1 VIGFVLIFL
10 IIIGYP
16 VIMNKIYP
24 PKPAARTE
32 AAAGEQATAGEQ
44 AMGGKPAAVGEAAR
58 TETTAATAEPAG
70 LPEVAAL
77 QAAGG
82 NQWTAPLTMTESLE
96 PLPATGGPAF
106 VTVTTPLY
114 RARIDL
120 VGGVISGWE
129 LLAHKSWRG
138 GPVQLVPE
146 NSPAGGADKIIF
158 RAAELDLATFPY
170 TTDGISG
177 NGDLDLAA
185 GGEKRTLTLR
195 GTTRGGLEVR
205 KIFTFDPAT
214 YGVSVDLEL
223 GGDGVAVGNLLTQ
236 TGSPESVR
244 FGWNRGI
251 ALVERHEKTE
261 QATLRSFAGI
271 GEDLHIR
278 KRDGLKKD
286 VAKAE
291 GQWRG
296 SIRLA
301 GVQDRYF
308 TIAGIVPRGQG
319 EPVEGTVRLG
329 GDKERLA
336 QTWAIDL
343 PARRVDG
350 EGLAAARLDLYIGPQ
365 QADLLRVYGQ
375 GLENTMDLGWKWV
388 RPLSK
393 LVLWGMDLL
402 YRYLP
407 NYGVIIIIFSIVTK
421 LMFYP
426 LTQTSTKSMKKMQE
440 LQPKL
445 KALQEKY
452 KNDKEK
458 LNQATLKLYQE
469 EKVNPLSGC
478 WPLLVQSPVFI
489 ALYQALSRTVSL
501 RGQPFVGWMRD
512 LSQPDAIATLP
523 FAIPMLGS
531 DLNLLPFL
539 MGIAMYFQ
547 TKYTP
552 TTGGGQMAIMNSMM
566 PVIMIF
572 IFYSMPSGLVLYWLV
587 NNVMQAYQSWR
598 IFKTAGQSGGVVT
611 A

>member
-1 VIGFVLIFL
+1 MDRRPIIGFVLIFL

-16 VIMNKIYP
+16 IVMNKVFP
-24 PKPAARTE
+24 PKPLPPQAAQVATDTTAQAPAGAAATTE
-32 AAAGEQATAGEQ
+32 PAVIPPATGALTAPDGTPVAAAPLNLVESLQPVAAAG
-44 AMGGKPAAVGEAAR
+44 
-58 TETTAATAEPAG
+58 
-70 LPEVAAL
+70 
-77 QAAGG
+77 
-82 NQWTAPLTMTESLE
+82 
-96 PLPATGGPAF
+96 GPDV
-106 VTVTTPLY
+106 VTVSTPLY
-114 RARIDL
+114 RARIDTR
-120 VGGVISGWE
+120 GGVITSWE
-129 LLAHKSWRG
+129 LLNHKSWRG

-146 NSPAGGADKIIF
+146 SGPDGGADKIVF
-158 RAAELDLATFPY
+158 RSAELDLATFPY
-170 TTDGISG
+170 EADQFSM
-177 NGDLDLAA
+177 DLTA
-185 GGEKRTLTLR
+185 GGGTRTLTLR
-195 GTTRGGLEVR
+195 GMTRGGLEVR

-214 YGVSVDLEL
+214 HGVTVDLEI

-236 TGSPESVR
+236 TGNADAMR

-251 ALVERHEKTE
+251 APIERQQKQE
-261 QATLRSFAGI
+261 QNSIRSFASV

-278 KRDGLKKD
+278 KRGGLAKD
-286 VAKAE
+286 VAKVE

-296 SIRLA
+296 SIHYA

-308 TIAGIVPRGQG
+308 TIVGIVPREQG
-319 EPVEGTVRLG
+319 EPVEGTLRLS
-329 GDKERLA
+329 GDRERMA

-343 PARRVDG
+343 PARRTG
-350 EGLAAARLDLYIGPQ
+350 GGSIATARLELYIGPQ

-375 GLENTMDLGWKWV
+375 GLENSMDLGWKWV
-388 RPLSK
+388 APLSK
-393 LVLWGMDLL
+393 VVLWGMDLL

-407 NYGVIIIIFSIVTK
+407 NYGVIIIIFSVLTK

-426 LTQTSTKSMKKMQE
+426 LTKTSTESMKKMQE

-458 LNQATLKLYQE
+458 LNQATMKLYQD

-478 WPLLVQSPVFI
+478 LPLLVQSPVFI
-489 ALYQALSRTVSL
+489 ALYQALSHTISL
-501 RGQPFVGWMRD
+501 RGQPFFAWMRD
-512 LSQPDAIATLP
+512 LSQPDAIATMPFSLP
-523 FAIPMLGS
+523 FLGA
-531 DLNLLPFL
+531 DVNILPFL

-552 TTGGGQMAIMNSMM
+552 TTGGAQMALMNNMM

-572 IFYSMPSGLVLYWLV
+572 IFYNMPSGLVLYWLV

-598 IFKTAGQSGGVVT
+598 IHKTAGQSGGVVK

>member
-1 VIGFVLIFL
+1 MDRRTVIGFVLIFL

-16 VIMNKIYP
+16 LIMNKIYP
-24 PKPAARTE
+24 PKPMPVADATDVGAGAETTIAADGPQASSP
-32 AAAGEQATAGEQ
+32 AAAGVPE
-44 AMGGKPAAVGEAAR
+44 GGGSFAFSDSLR
-58 TETTAATAEPAG
+58 TG
-70 LPEVAAL
+70 
-77 QAAGG
+77 
-82 NQWTAPLTMTESLE
+82 PLSMIESLE
-96 PLPATGGPAF
+96 PLPAAGGPES

-114 RARIDL
+114 RARIDMQ
-120 VGGVISGWE
+120 GGVISGWE
-129 LLAHKSWRG
+129 LLEHKSWRG
-138 GPVQLVPE
+138 GPIQMVPGS
-146 NSPAGGADKIIF
+146 SPAGGADRIIF
-158 RAAELDLATFPY
+158 RAAELDLANFPY
-170 TTDGISG
+170 AADQ
-177 NGDLDLAA
+177 GDLNLAA
-185 GGEKRTLTLR
+185 GDGKRTLTLR

-223 GGDGVAVGNLLTQ
+223 GGDGVAVGNLMTQ
-236 TGSPESVR
+236 TGSPDAVR

-251 ALVERHEKTE
+251 ALVERHEKAE
-261 QATLRSFAGI
+261 QASLRAFAGI

-286 VAKAE
+286 VAKVE

-296 SIRLA
+296 SVRFA

-308 TIAGIVPRGQG
+308 AIIGIVPQEQG

-329 GDKERLA
+329 GDKDRLA
-336 QTWAIDL
+336 QTWAIDV
-343 PARRVDG
+343 PARRDG
-350 EGLAAARLDLYIGPQ
+350 GGGIAAARLDFYIGPQ
-365 QADLLRVYGQ
+365 QADLLQVYGL

-393 LVLWGMDLL
+393 VVLWAMDGL
-402 YRYLP
+402 YRFIP
-407 NYGVIIIIFSIVTK
+407 NYGWIIIILSIVTK

-426 LTQTSTKSMKKMQE
+426 LTQTSTKSMRKMQE

-445 KALQEKY
+445 KALQEKH

-458 LNQATLKLYQE
+458 LNAATLKMYQE

-489 ALYQALSRTVSL
+489 ALYQALSHTVSL
-501 RGQPFVGWMRD
+501 RGQPFIAWIRD

-523 FAIPMLGS
+523 FTIPFLGS
-531 DLNLLPFL
+531 DLNALPFL
-539 MGIAMYFQ
+539 MGVAMYFQ

-552 TTGGGQMAIMNSMM
+552 TTGGSQMAIMNNMM

-572 IFYSMPSGLVLYWLV
+572 IFYNMPSGLVLYWSV
-587 NNVMQAYQSWR
+587 QNVLQAYQSWR
-598 IFKTAGQSGGVVT
+598 IHVTAGKSGGAVT

>member
-1 VIGFVLIFL
+1 MDRRTVIGFVLIFL

-16 VIMNKIYP
+16 LIMNKIYP
-24 PKPAARTE
+24 PKPAARQQ
-32 AAAGEQATAGEQ
+32 AAAVEPAAADEASGAGAPAAAESARLPEGATA
-44 AMGGKPAAVGEAAR
+44 PAADDGWLA
-58 TETTAATAEPAG
+58 
-70 LPEVAAL
+70 
-77 QAAGG
+77 
-82 NQWTAPLTMTESLE
+82 APLTMTESLE
-96 PLPATGGPAF
+96 PLPAAGGPAF

-114 RARIDL
+114 RARIDM

-146 NSPAGGADKIIF
+146 KSPTGGADKIIF

-170 TTDGISG
+170 TADSISG
-177 NGDLDLAA
+177 NADLDLAA
-185 GGEKRTLTLR
+185 GGDKRTLTLR

-223 GGDGVAVGNLLTQ
+223 GGDGVAVGNLLAQ
-236 TGSPESVR
+236 TGSPEAVR

-251 ALVERHEKTE
+251 ALVERREKTE
-261 QATLRSFAGI
+261 QASLRSFAGI

-286 VAKAE
+286 VAKVE

-296 SIRLA
+296 SVRLA

-308 TIAGIVPRGQG
+308 TIIGIVPRAQG

-350 EGLAAARLDLYIGPQ
+350 EGIAAARLDFYIGPQ
-365 QADLLRVYGQ
+365 QAELLRVYGQ
-375 GLENTMDLGWKWV
+375 GLEDTMDLGWKWV
-388 RPLSK
+388 APLSK

-407 NYGVIIIIFSIVTK
+407 NYGVVIIIFSIVTK

-489 ALYQALSRTVSL
+489 ALYQALSHTVSL
-501 RGQPFVGWMRD
+501 RGQPFFAWMRD

-523 FAIPMLGS
+523 FEIPMLGA

-552 TTGGGQMAIMNSMM
+552 STGGGQMAIMNSMM

-572 IFYSMPSGLVLYWLV
+572 IFYGMPSGLVLYWLV

>member
-1 VIGFVLIFL
+1 MDRRTVIGFVLIFL

-16 VIMNKIYP
+16 LVMNKIYP
-24 PKPAARTE
+24 PKPVTRPQATTE
-32 AAAGEQATAGEQ
+32 SAPGAEATTTTGAAAEPSAPAGDWTEQGL
-44 AMGGKPAAVGEAAR
+44 PAADVDGSQSAM
-58 TETTAATAEPAG
+58 
-70 LPEVAAL
+70 
-77 QAAGG
+77 
-82 NQWTAPLTMTESLE
+82 PLTMAQALE
-96 PLPATGGPAF
+96 PAPAAGGPAF

-114 RARIDL
+114 RARIDMQ
-120 VGGVISGWE
+120 GGAISGWE
-129 LLAHKSWRG
+129 LLNHQSWRG
-138 GPVQLVPE
+138 GPVQMVPDKGVV
-146 NSPAGGADKIIF
+146 GGADRIIF
-158 RAAELDLATFPY
+158 RAAELDLAMFPY
-170 TTDGISG
+170 ASDE
-177 NGDLDLAA
+177 GDFELAA
-185 GGEKRTLTLR
+185 GAGKRTLTLR

-236 TGSPESVR
+236 TGSPDAVR

-251 ALVERHEKTE
+251 ALVERHEKAE
-261 QATLRSFAGI
+261 QASLRAFAGI
-271 GEDLHIR
+271 GEDLHLR

-286 VAKAE
+286 VAKVE

-296 SIRLA
+296 SIRFA
-301 GVQDRYF
+301 GIQDRYF
-308 TIAGIVPRGQG
+308 AIIGIVPQVQG

-329 GDKERLA
+329 GDKDRLA

-343 PARRVDG
+343 PARRADSG
-350 EGLAAARLDLYIGPQ
+350 GIAAARLDLYIGPQ

-402 YRYLP
+402 YRYIP

-426 LTQTSTKSMKKMQE
+426 LTQTSTKSMRKMQE

-458 LNQATLKLYQE
+458 LNAATLKLYQE

-489 ALYQALSRTVSL
+489 ALYQALSHTVSL
-501 RGQPFVGWMRD
+501 RGQPFFAWIRD

-523 FAIPMLGS
+523 FAIPLLGS

-552 TTGGGQMAIMNSMM
+552 TTGGGQMAIMNNMM

-572 IFYSMPSGLVLYWLV
+572 IFYSMPSGLVLYWSV
-587 NNVMQAYQSWR
+587 QNVLQAYQSWR
-598 IFKTAGQSGGVVT
+598 IHVTAGKSGGAVT